1 MLQHGG
7 FIFDDYLDT
16 VERVYSLA
24 GKLEHIR
31 VHGYEEGDTTP
42 IEDEEGIR
50 HHHTRDTVE
59 KQFNE
64 SFCYLLKGMSR
75 LMKLYV
81 AHLQSKV
88 TGGAVAGVPE
98 NDEVGAE
105 VLRQVSADQGGQRGA
120 DTVLTLLDVGVVGW
134 CEA

>member
-7 FIFDDYLDT
+7 VIFDDYLDT

-88 TGGAVAGVPE
+88 TGGAVAEYLKMMKSVLKFYGKCLLIKEGKEVP
-98 NDEVGAE
+98 
-105 VLRQVSADQGGQRGA
+105 S
-120 DTVLTLLDVGVVGW
+120 TVLTLLDVGVVGW
-134 CEA
+134 RDA